1 MTGRATSVYVP
12 VDGNA
17 IAEFHRYGH
26 RAPIL
31 VIRCGH
37 PAAWITLTLP
47 ERVEAGHVEFAR
59 ALARSAARY
68 AIEVERCWRGLPCL
82 PAPWPRMATRKKA
95 ASAA

>member
-1 MTGRATSVYVP
+1 MGRAMSVYVP

-17 IAEFHRYGH
+17 VAEFHRHGH
-26 RAPIL
+26 RVPIL
-31 VIRCGH
+31 VIRSGQS
-37 PAAWITLTLP
+37 AAWVTLMLP

-82 PAPWPRMATRKKA
+82 PAPKARPRAVT
-95 ASAA
+95 S

>member
-1 MTGRATSVYVP
+1 MGRATSVYVP

-17 IAEFHRYGH
+17 VAEFHRYGH

-31 VIRCGH
+31 VIRSGQ
-37 PAAWITLTLP
+37 PAAWVTLTLP

-82 PAPWPRMATRKKA
+82 PAPKVRPRAV
-95 ASAA
+95 AS

>member
-1 MTGRATSVYVP
+1 
-12 VDGNA
+12 
-17 IAEFHRYGH
+17 
-26 RAPIL
+26 

-68 AIEVERCWRGLPCL
+68 AIEVERTWRGLPCL
-82 PAPWPRMATRKKA
+82 PAPRPRLAGKKKA
-95 ASAA
+95 ARAA